1 MVVTL
6 HAFGFYMPVIQAHTI
21 LVTNRSSFNTFLYL
35 FLEIET
41 GHEVLDPKLS
51 PLEYWKGPLVFDAGN
66 ALRAMLTY
74 SDLHHA
80 RSILWYPDS
89 R

>member
-1 MVVTL
+1 
-6 HAFGFYMPVIQAHTI
+6 MPVIQAHTI
-21 LVTNRSSFNTFLYL
+21 LVTNRPSFNTFLYL

-51 PLEYWKGPLVFDAGN
+51 PLDPWKGSLVFHAGD
-66 ALRAMLTY
+66 ALRAVLTY
-74 SDLHHA
+74 SDLHPA